1 MDRQTLIDRRA
12 NVITLARQ
20 LHETAETESRLLTSE
35 ENEIYDRHWAE
46 ITQLDT
52 QIDQLDQLAQA
63 DARGAQSLGVV
74 AGQRDTDPPTPVG
87 VTIRG
92 GGPSTPAGGGAP
104 PALVI
109 PPGGSVSVRQ
119 DYEMT
124 DVERKALR
132 AFLRGGHQGLT
143 QEEYRALQ
151 ADNNEAGGYVVA
163 PQNFARTLIQAV
175 DDMVFIRQLA
185 TKIPVGAAASLGA
198 PSLDADPADADW
210 TSELL
215 TGSEDSTMDFGKRE
229 LNPYPLAKLIKI
241 SNKLL
246 RLGAFNVEDLVQER
260 LAYKFGVTQEK
271 AFLTGGGGNQPLGV
285 MTASASGISTGRDVS
300 TGNTTTAITF
310 DGLFEAKYSLKGQYW
325 PRVRWIFHRDA
336 VKNIAKLKDG
346 EGQYIWSESVRVGEP
361 DRLMNF
367 PVHMSEYQS
376 NTFTTGLYVGI
387 LGDFSK
393 YWIADSLA
401 MQITR
406 LVELYAATNQIGYI
420 GRMELDGMPVLE
432 EAFARVTLA

>member
-1 MDRQTLIDRRA
+1 MDRQQLIDRRA
-12 NVITLARQ
+12 NIITLARQ
-20 LHETAETESRLLTSE
+20 LHELAGTENRLMTSE
-35 ENEIYDRHWAE
+35 ENEIYDRHWAD
-46 ITQLDT
+46 IQQIDT
-52 QIDQLDQLAQA
+52 QIEQLDQLAA
-63 DARGAQSLGVV
+63 VEARAAQSTGTV
-74 AGQRDTDPPTPVG
+74 AGQADVGGEGGQGGEGRATATISVVGDPNPG
-87 VTIRG
+87 
-92 GGPSTPAGGGAP
+92 
-104 PALVI
+104 LVL
-109 PPGGSVSVRQ
+109 PPGARRADSP
-119 DYEMT
+119 MT
-124 DVERKALR
+124 DVEKNALR
-132 AFLRGGHQGLT
+132 RFLRGGHSALNT
-143 QEEYRALQ
+143 DEYRALQ
-151 ADNNEAGGYVVA
+151 ADSDEAGGYVIA
-163 PQNFARTLIQAV
+163 PMNFSRTLIQAV
-175 DDMVFIRQLA
+175 DDQTFIRQLA
-185 TKIPVGAAASLGA
+185 TKIPVGQAGSLGA

-215 TGSEDSTMDFGKRE
+215 TGTEDSSMDFGRRE
-229 LNPYPLAKLIKI
+229 LTPYPLAKLIKI

-246 RLGAFNVEDLVQER
+246 RLGAFNVEDLVMER
-260 LAYKFGVTQEK
+260 LAYKFGITQEK
-271 AFLTGGGGNQPLGV
+271 GFLTGGGGNQPLGV

-325 PRVRWIFHRDA
+325 ARLRWIFHRDA

-387 LGDFSK
+387 LGDFSQ

-401 MQITR
+401 LQITR
-406 LVELYAATNQIGYI
+406 LVELYAATNQVGYI